1 MYYCAWPGLIQ
12 GIVKYFL
19 GRVGAGAEGTLSEQ
33 ALAGKKS
40 GPPGE
45 ERRPEEMDKG
55 LDYLAYCMEALRLSS
70 QSSTISSNSASPLST
85 GTLSMPAWG

>member
-1 MYYCAWPGLIQ
+1 MLNSYNI
-12 GIVKYFL
+12 FL
-19 GRVGAGAEGTLSEQ
+19 AGWALGAKGTLSAQ
-33 ALAGKKS
+33 ALAGKKGGS
-40 GPPGE
+40 PGE